1 MPGGGGDGRAA
12 AGLLLLTTPQQLIA
26 ITSKPFS
33 LSLPVIGK
41 IIDEKVTERN
51 DCLLLK
57 VLTRISTKL
66 MQCKQHF
73 GAYPTH

>member
-1 MPGGGGDGRAA
+1 MVE
-12 AGLLLLTTPQQLIA
+12 QQLVC
-26 ITSKPFS
+26 SCS
-33 LSLPVIGK
+33 QHLNSSLPSHPSHFHSAFLGETVIGK

-66 MQCKQHF
+66 MQSKQHF